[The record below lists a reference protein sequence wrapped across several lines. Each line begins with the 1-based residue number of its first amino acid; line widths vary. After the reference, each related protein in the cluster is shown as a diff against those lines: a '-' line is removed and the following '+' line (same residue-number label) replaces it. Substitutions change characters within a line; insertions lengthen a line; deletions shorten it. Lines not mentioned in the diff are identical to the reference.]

1 MCCSDIKPENILID
15 RTGHVKLVDFG
26 SACRLKAKANVVS
39 MDIHSCTTAFALYYI
54 QWYVIDTRGI
64 TVIVFVELK
73 TRIISG
79 LGLPSSSWGKDGGNR
94 RAKVMVFAALFKHFL
109 SSAATDRCY
118 NFEMCLCLNFRL
130 PFQLVHQTICLRKL
144 WPGFS
149 RVPVDKTAS
158 LKTPT
163 GGRSVS
169 VLTRCSMDE
178 LHSLTTA
185 PDLWSSPTLTSWII
199 RYIYTAAYCSLF
211 VAVSLLI
218 HPFVLHGFRP
228 HAVSVTQQLEKYT
241 EKDVHLKSFFC
252 CSVL

>member
-1 MCCSDIKPENILID
+1 MYNRLCFILHPMTCNWHSWYHCHCVCWIENQNYFWSRLAQ
-15 RTGHVKLVDFG
+15 LVMG
-26 SACRLKAKANVVS
+26 E
-39 MDIHSCTTAFALYYI
+39 
-54 QWYVIDTRGI
+54 G
-64 TVIVFVELK
+64 
-73 TRIISG
+73 
-79 LGLPSSSWGKDGGNR
+79 GGNR

-163 GGRSVS
+163 GGQSVS

-199 RYIYTAAYCSLF
+199 RYIYAAAYCSLF

-218 HPFVLHGFRP
+218 HPLVLHGFRP
-228 HAVSVTQQLEKYT
+228 HAVSVTQQLEKIHWKRCT
-241 EKDVHLKSFFC
+241 SEIIFFA
-252 CSVL
+252 VLCYNTF